1 MSFASSFNILGQFSS
16 NKKANTHTQNAHESC
31 EFQKGK
37 KQTHFY
43 RWRGPQSFQQRKCSQ
58 SDSIS
63 KQQSLV
69 KTALLLA
76 VTIASFGWF
85 SSFLLTFRKT
95 MLIWNGAARIFFRRD
110 IDRDALM
117 KDATLKCGIQLVKEV
132 KIAQESVD
140 ASRGDI

>member
-1 MSFASSFNILGQFSS
+1 MSFASSFNMLSQFSS

-37 KQTHFY
+37 KRTHFY

-76 VTIASFGWF
+76 VTIASF
-85 SSFLLTFRKT
+85 
-95 MLIWNGAARIFFRRD
+95 D

-117 KDATLKCGIQLVKEV
+117 KDATLKCV
-132 KIAQESVD
+132 
-140 ASRGDI
+140 SRVPYSALK

>member
-1 MSFASSFNILGQFSS
+1 MGPKIPNRPIASLVAASIGPFIGMSLF
-16 NKKANTHTQNAHESC
+16 KMESC

-37 KQTHFY
+37 KRTHFY

-76 VTIASFGWF
+76 VTIASF
-85 SSFLLTFRKT
+85 
-95 MLIWNGAARIFFRRD
+95 D

-117 KDATLKCGIQLVKEV
+117 KDATLKCV
-132 KIAQESVD
+132 
-140 ASRGDI
+140 SRVPYSALK

>member
-1 MSFASSFNILGQFSS
+1 MSFASSFNMLGQFSS

-63 KQQSLV
+63 KQ
-69 KTALLLA
+69 
-76 VTIASFGWF
+76 F
-85 SSFLLTFRKT
+85 
-95 MLIWNGAARIFFRRD
+95 NG
-110 IDRDALM
+110 
-117 KDATLKCGIQLVKEV
+117 QKEV
-132 KIAQESVD
+132 KIAQDSVD
-140 ASRGDI
+140 AWRGDI

>member
-1 MSFASSFNILGQFSS
+1 MFQNSRQIIHIVDVRDIDFSGTWFSETPLSFSFSAAKFD
-16 NKKANTHTQNAHESC
+16 HTSLSFDNALIATETLRRPLLICSESC

-63 KQQSLV
+63 KQ
-69 KTALLLA
+69 
-76 VTIASFGWF
+76 F
-85 SSFLLTFRKT
+85 
-95 MLIWNGAARIFFRRD
+95 NG
-110 IDRDALM
+110 
-117 KDATLKCGIQLVKEV
+117 QKEM